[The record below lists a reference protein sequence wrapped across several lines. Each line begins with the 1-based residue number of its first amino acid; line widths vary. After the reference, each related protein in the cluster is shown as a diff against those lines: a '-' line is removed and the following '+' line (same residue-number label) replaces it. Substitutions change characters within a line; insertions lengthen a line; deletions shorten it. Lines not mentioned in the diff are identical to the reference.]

1 MVELYSQEKA
11 DHDEQ
16 ELSRT
21 LLKNY
26 ERVEEDRRKLA
37 ESKNK
42 LEALIYEVRD
52 KLESEEFL

>member
-52 KLESEEFL
+52 KLESE